1 MLWLLVIV
9 IGWKNQSY
17 TVQEEEGFVMICA
30 ALLEGTKLGESI
42 PIINS
47 RLENNTAQPFTGII
61 YLMD

>member
-1 MLWLLVIV
+1 M

-30 ALLEGTKLGESI
+30 AILEGTLAESI
-42 PIINS
+42 PIINL
-47 RLENNTAQPFTGII
+47 RLESNTAQPFTGMI